1 MNLVNNFHGGVAF
14 DLHIT
19 VYEPSG
25 FIYHMTSKILAARLI
40 FILALLSL
48 AYIIL
53 HIPFEN
59 LIIPIIIWPTVN
71 RVLNNLERMQI
82 IFNHILSS

>member
-1 MNLVNNFHGGVAF
+1 MNLVNNFHWEVAF

-59 LIIPIIIWPTVN
+59 LIIPIIIRAAIYRKLYV
-71 RVLNNLERMQI
+71 
-82 IFNHILSS
+82 F

>member
-1 MNLVNNFHGGVAF
+1 MNLVNNFHGGAF

-59 LIIPIIIWPTVN
+59 LIIPIIIRAAIYRKLYV
-71 RVLNNLERMQI
+71 
-82 IFNHILSS
+82 F